1 MPPRASRPN
10 HMWAK
15 SRQTVTLG
23 AKIKRRRLALGL
35 TQRELAQS
43 IGIRGSHIA
52 YIEGGHRRP
61 SIPLLARL
69 AQRLGLRQQELFF
82 LAFPEA
88 APIIKTRARA
98 RNGQVSDPWSRFARD
113 GPLLKV
119 HRVTKPE
126 LRLLRQVS
134 LLGTVAAPRDFLFI
148 LSTIRQALQ
157 DE

>member
-1 MPPRASRPN
+1 MPRRASRPT
-10 HMWAK
+10 HMWVK

-43 IGIRGSHIA
+43 IGIRASHIA

-61 SIPLLARL
+61 SLSLLARL
-69 AQRLGLRQQELFF
+69 AKRLDLRKQELFF
-82 LAFPEA
+82 LAFPEV
-88 APIIKTRARA
+88 APIIETRARG
-98 RNGQVSDPWSRFARD
+98 RKGHVTDPWSRFARD
-113 GPLLKV
+113 ALLLKI
-119 HRVTKPE
+119 HRVTKAE
-126 LRLLRQVS
+126 LKLLQQVN